1 MIMKQYFVYFMS
13 NDAQTL
19 YIGVTN
25 DLKKRVWQHQ
35 NDLVE
40 GFTKRYSLHN
50 LVYFE
55 ETPDVISAIEREK
68 QLKRW
73 NRSKKLQLIQ
83 KQNFDLHDISKDI
96 YL

>member
-1 MIMKQYFVYFMS
+1 MS
-13 NDAQTL
+13 NDAWTL

-25 DLKKRVWQHQ
+25 NLKKRVWQHQ

-40 GFTKRYSLHN
+40 GFTKRYGLHN

-55 ETPDVISAIEREK
+55 ETSDIISAIEREK

-73 NRSKKLQLIQ
+73 NRNKKLKLIQ
-83 KQNFDLHDISKDI
+83 KQNPDLHDISKDI
-96 YL
+96 YQ